1 VQQQLGRETWDGLVR
16 DEIARAHAG
25 GADTLATIYHGCQ
38 RLLCGFE
45 AQAPL
50 VIEHYLSVFA
60 RGLGI
65 EFEDTY
71 KRWLLSGDPEAILAE
86 ATPCM
91 EANDVDQSAA
101 RAFVERTFVPLP
113 RREPARDTATPS

>member
-1 VQQQLGRETWDGLVR
+1 MQQQLGLEVWNGRVR
-16 DEIARAHAG
+16 DEIARAHAA

-50 VIEHYLSVFA
+50 TIEHYLSVFA

-65 EFEDTY
+65 DFPDTY
-71 KRWLLSGDPEAILAE
+71 KRWMLSGEPAAIMAE
-86 ATPCM
+86 AAPCM
-91 EANDVDQSAA
+91 EANGVEPDAA
-101 RAFVERTFVPLP
+101 RAFVERTFVPLG
-113 RREPARDTATPS
+113 RTRPAADASTPS